1 MPDYIP
7 GGDAEFSAWLDNFVT
22 YANANLAAIGLV
34 AADLTPTTTAQS
46 TWKTAYPAH
55 ITASAAAL
63 SARQAK
69 DGARRGV
76 EAAVRPLVRRL
87 QASPAVSDAERASLG
102 ITVPDPGGTPV
113 GPPTTMPVVRVECGA
128 RLQHTIHFTDSA
140 TPTRKAKP
148 AGVLGAEIWVN
159 VLPIGQPTPGDPDTF
174 RFVALDPGRAAAD
187 IVRHRNARSFARRNG
202 GVSRASTQ
210 TPYTLDFDAADGG
223 KNAHYLLRWVNS
235 TGQKGPWSETAT
247 VTIGA

>member
-34 AADLTPTTTAQS
+34 VADLTPTTTTQS

-55 ITASAAAL
+55 VTAQDAAQ

-69 DGARRGV
+69 DTARTGV

-102 ITVPDPGGTPV
+102 ITVPDPVGTPV

-128 RLQHTIHFTDSA
+128 RLRHTINFTDSA

-148 AGVLGAEIWVN
+148 AGVPGAEIWVN
-159 VLPIGQPTPGDPDTF
+159 VLPIGSHTPGDPDTF
-174 RFVALDPGRAAAD
+174 RFVALD
-187 IVRHRNARSFARRNG
+187 
-202 GVSRASTQ
+202 TQ

-223 KNAHYLLRWVNS
+223 KNAHYLLRWPALDAAQTGLGQLLCDSPRCQRVNS

-247 VTIGA
+247 VTVGA

>member
-1 MPDYIP
+1 MWDRGKARHQQTTA
-7 GGDAEFSAWLDNFVT
+7 GGCGRLRSWGAMRA
-22 YANANLAAIGLV
+22 V
-34 AADLTPTTTAQS
+34 AAS
-46 TWKTAYPAH
+46 
-55 ITASAAAL
+55 
-63 SARQAK
+63 
-69 DGARRGV
+69 
-76 EAAVRPLVRRL
+76 RPLVRRL

-128 RLQHTIHFTDSA
+128 RMQHTINFADSA

-159 VLPIGQPTPGDPDTF
+159 VLPIGSPTPGDPDTF
-174 RFVALDPGRAAAD
+174 RFVALD
-187 IVRHRNARSFARRNG
+187 
-202 GVSRASTQ
+202 TQ

-247 VTIGA
+247 VTVGA